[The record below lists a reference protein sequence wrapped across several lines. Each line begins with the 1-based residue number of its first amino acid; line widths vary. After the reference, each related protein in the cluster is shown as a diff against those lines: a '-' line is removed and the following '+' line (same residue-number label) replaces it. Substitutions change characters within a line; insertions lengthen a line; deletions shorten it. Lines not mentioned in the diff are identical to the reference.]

1 MTSIDSIAC
10 SRRKIICNI
19 QLDSPEACIFLQ
31 SVLPQNADFGMFEG
45 HTQRASEMKCLNR
58 KLSSVA
64 QETNIRYIDLY
75 SHFIVPETDK
85 MNSEYTN
92 DGFPL

>member
-1 MTSIDSIAC
+1 
-10 SRRKIICNI
+10 
-19 QLDSPEACIFLQ
+19 
-31 SVLPQNADFGMFEG
+31 
-45 HTQRASEMKCLNR
+45 MKCLNR